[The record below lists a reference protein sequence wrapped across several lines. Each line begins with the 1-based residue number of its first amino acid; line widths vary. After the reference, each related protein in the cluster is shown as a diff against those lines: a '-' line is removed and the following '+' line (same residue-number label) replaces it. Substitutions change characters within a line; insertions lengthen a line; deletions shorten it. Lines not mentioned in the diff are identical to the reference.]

1 MMADI
6 LDKDLVGIVGSIFA
20 TSPEAMKIARERADL
35 TRAQAVAQAEAQQ
48 MGGGTALSA
57 NIMGGQAVRQ
67 LGGLLGAEDP
77 TMQRES
83 AKRQLAVGLDMSK
96 PEQVLEYAQRLTN
109 AGLQQ
114 EAGQAIV
121 AARAM
126 QQQMANIVKTGR
138 EKDPEIIRLQTSRD
152 ALEERFGPNDRR
164 VVELNKIIEGKGK
177 VGQTNINIDQKG
189 ETEFVKQL
197 AKNDADTV
205 KDAIKTR
212 TDAINSL
219 NNLNTL
225 ATLNENELISG
236 TYASGRVG
244 AANFLQTI
252 GLANEKDKNRLATS
266 EQFQK
271 VGRDLILQTLGGKL
285 GAGFSN
291 EDRKFIES
299 LIPSLEN
306 SPIARKKLIEFM
318 QTKFTNVVD
327 EVGRLESYARDKN
340 GLKGYTYK
348 TPLPTSSVAPS
359 GEGKPSKADIEAE
372 AKRRGITL

>member
-1 MMADI
+1 MAERNIVGGMFGITPEMYQQNLIARDTATNAQLAGLTPGQLAGFYAMEAGTGLGRAAGSLLGVEDPELAKIRDVQAMRTQFDVSNPAGLRQFAQALGQKGYTDLALQATARAADI
-6 LDKDLVGIVGSIFA
+6 DKDIATAEKARQEKLPAIANLQLYRDRLV
-20 TSPEAMKIARERADL
+20 
-35 TRAQAVAQAEAQQ
+35 QA
-48 MGGGTALSA
+48 L
-57 NIMGGQAVRQ
+57 
-67 LGGLLGAEDP
+67 
-77 TMQRES
+77 
-83 AKRQLAVGLDMSK
+83 
-96 PEQVLEYAQRLTN
+96 
-109 AGLQQ
+109 
-114 EAGQAIV
+114 
-121 AARAM
+121 
-126 QQQMANIVKTGR
+126 
-138 EKDPEIIRLQTSRD
+138 
-152 ALEERFGPNDRR
+152 GPNDPR
-164 VVELNKIIEGKGK
+164 VKEVNAAIEAAGKGQ
-177 VGQTNINIDQKG
+177 GTTINIDQKG

-212 TDAINSL
+212 ADAINSL

-252 GLANEKDKNRLATS
+252 GLASESDKKRLATS

-306 SPIARKKLIEFM
+306 SPAARKQLIQFM

-327 EVGRLESYARDKN
+327 EVGRLENYAREKN

-348 TPLPTSSVAPS
+348 TPLPSSSVAPS
-359 GEGKPSKADIEAE
+359 GAGKPTKADIEAE
-372 AKRRGITL
+372 AAKRGIKL

>member
-1 MMADI
+1 MFGITPEMYQQNLIARDTATNAQLAGLTPGQLAGFYAMEAGTGLGRAAGSLLGVEDPELAKIRDVQAMRTQFDVSNPAGLRQFAQALGQKGYTDLALQATARAADI
-6 LDKDLVGIVGSIFA
+6 DKDIATAEKARQEKLPAIANLQLYRDRLV
-20 TSPEAMKIARERADL
+20 
-35 TRAQAVAQAEAQQ
+35 QA
-48 MGGGTALSA
+48 L
-57 NIMGGQAVRQ
+57 
-67 LGGLLGAEDP
+67 
-77 TMQRES
+77 
-83 AKRQLAVGLDMSK
+83 
-96 PEQVLEYAQRLTN
+96 
-109 AGLQQ
+109 
-114 EAGQAIV
+114 
-121 AARAM
+121 
-126 QQQMANIVKTGR
+126 
-138 EKDPEIIRLQTSRD
+138 
-152 ALEERFGPNDRR
+152 GPNDPR
-164 VVELNKIIEGKGK
+164 VKEVNAAIEAAGKGQ
-177 VGQTNINIDQKG
+177 GTTINIDQKG

-212 TDAINSL
+212 ADAINSL

-252 GLANEKDKNRLATS
+252 GLASESDKKRLATS

-306 SPIARKKLIEFM
+306 SPAARKQLIQFM

-327 EVGRLESYARDKN
+327 EVGRLENYAREKN

-348 TPLPTSSVAPS
+348 TPLPSSSVAPS
-359 GEGKPSKADIEAE
+359 GAGKPTKADIEAE
-372 AKRRGITL
+372 AAKRGIKL

>member
-1 MMADI
+1 MAERDI
-6 LDKDLVGIVGSIFA
+6 VGGMFGLTPEMYQQGMNRRDSATNLTAAQLTPGQLAGFYAMEAGTGLGRAAQGLLGVEDPQLAMIRDVQQMRTQFDVSTPQGLRSFAQALGQKGYTDLAIQATARAAEVDKDLATAEQKRTEKLPSI
-20 TSPEAMKIARERADL
+20 
-35 TRAQAVAQAEAQQ
+35 
-48 MGGGTALSA
+48 A
-57 NIMGGQAVRQ
+57 NLQ
-67 LGGLLGAEDP
+67 LYRD
-77 TMQRES
+77 
-83 AKRQLAVGLDMSK
+83 
-96 PEQVLEYAQRLTN
+96 RLIQS
-109 AGLQQ
+109 L
-114 EAGQAIV
+114 
-121 AARAM
+121 
-126 QQQMANIVKTGR
+126 
-138 EKDPEIIRLQTSRD
+138 
-152 ALEERFGPNDRR
+152 GPNDPR
-164 VVELNKIIEGKGK
+164 VKEVNAAIEATGKGQ
-177 VGQTNINIDQKG
+177 GTTINIDQKG

-212 TDAINSL
+212 ADAINSL

-252 GLANEKDKNRLATS
+252 GLASESDKKRLSTS

-306 SPIARKKLIEFM
+306 SPSARKELIKFM

-327 EVGRLESYARDKN
+327 EVGRLENYAREKN

-348 TPLPTSSVAPS
+348 TPLPSSSVAP
-359 GEGKPSKADIEAE
+359 GGAGKPSKAEIEAE
-372 AKRRGITL
+372 AKKRGITL

>member
-1 MMADI
+1 VSTPAGLRSFAQALGQKGYTDLAMQATARAAEV
-6 LDKDLVGIVGSIFA
+6 DKDLATAEQKRAEKLPSIA
-20 TSPEAMKIARERADL
+20 NLQLYRDRLI
-35 TRAQAVAQAEAQQ
+35 QA
-48 MGGGTALSA
+48 L
-57 NIMGGQAVRQ
+57 
-67 LGGLLGAEDP
+67 
-77 TMQRES
+77 
-83 AKRQLAVGLDMSK
+83 
-96 PEQVLEYAQRLTN
+96 
-109 AGLQQ
+109 
-114 EAGQAIV
+114 
-121 AARAM
+121 
-126 QQQMANIVKTGR
+126 
-138 EKDPEIIRLQTSRD
+138 
-152 ALEERFGPNDRR
+152 GPNDPR
-164 VVELNKIIEGKGK
+164 VKEVNAAIEATGKGQ
-177 VGQTNINIDQKG
+177 GTTINIDQKG

-212 TDAINSL
+212 ADAINSL

-252 GLANEKDKNRLATS
+252 GLASESDKKRLSTS

-306 SPIARKKLIEFM
+306 SPSARKELIKFM

-327 EVGRLESYARDKN
+327 EVGRLENYAREKN

-348 TPLPTSSVAPS
+348 TPLPSSSVAP
-359 GEGKPSKADIEAE
+359 GGAGKPSKAEIEAE
-372 AKRRGITL
+372 AKKRGITL